1 MRVSM
6 NPDKE
11 KAKELA
17 KKIKENSG
25 YCLCALVKD
34 PTTKCMCKE
43 FADMVESGYVGPCHC
58 GFYYSYKT

>member
-17 KKIKENSG
+17 KKIKENGG

-43 FADMVESGYVGPCHC
+43 FADMVES
-58 GFYYSYKT
+58 